1 MGGGFVPAVS
11 NAELWINFGVAY
23 ALLIIKIVALVSAL
37 VFSAE
42 SYVAAD
48 KLTKTTWSAILGA
61 GVGLQLALWLGIDFS
76 IINLAATV
84 AACVYLADVRP
95 ALSGLRRR

>member
-1 MGGGFVPAVS
+1 MGGGFVPAFS
-11 NAELWINFGVAY
+11 NAEAWINLGVAY
-23 ALLIIKIVALVSAL
+23 GLLIIKIIALVSAL

-42 SYVAAD
+42 AYNAAD
-48 KLTKTTWSAILGA
+48 KLTKATWAAILGA
-61 GVGLQLALWLGIDFS
+61 AVVLQFALWVGIDFS
-76 IINLAATV
+76 IINLAGTV